1 MTQSV
6 ITTILADDHPMFRE
20 GLRFALAQTTEI
32 VVVGE
37 ADDGREALRLAVELD
52 PDVVIMDINMP
63 VLDGLSATRELTS
76 RGARSQVLVLTM
88 YEDDENVFSALRA
101 GARGYLLK
109 GADAEQVVNAV
120 RSVAGGQA
128 VFGPALATRIL
139 RFLQAPRRAPS
150 IAFPQ
155 LSARENEVLRHL
167 ANGLTNQAI
176 AEELFISPITVR
188 NHVTNV
194 LTKLHVAN
202 RRQAMILAREQGNP
216 NPPLQAR

>member
-1 MTQSV
+1 MTRSV
-6 ITTILADDHPMFRE
+6 ITAILADDHPMFRD
-20 GLRFALAQTTEI
+20 GLRFTLDQTTDI
-32 VVVGE
+32 IVVGE

-52 PDVVIMDINMP
+52 PDVVVMDINMP

-76 RGARSQVLVLTM
+76 REARAHVLVLTM
-88 YEDDENVFSALRA
+88 YDDDENVFSAIKA
-101 GARGYLLK
+101 GAHGYLLK
-109 GADAEQVVNAV
+109 GADADQVVNAV

-128 VFGPALATRIL
+128 IFGPALATRL
-139 RFLQAPRRAPS
+139 LQFLQTPRRASP
-150 IAFPQ
+150 IGFPQ
-155 LSARENEVLRHL
+155 LSTRENEVLRHL

-202 RRQAMILAREQGNP
+202 RREAMIMAREQEF
-216 NPPLQAR
+216 

>member
-1 MTQSV
+1 MTRSV
-6 ITTILADDHPMFRE
+6 ITAILADDHPMFRD
-20 GLRFALAQTTEI
+20 GLRFTLDQTTDI
-32 VVVGE
+32 IVVGE

-52 PDVVIMDINMP
+52 PDVVVMDINMP

-76 RGARSQVLVLTM
+76 REARAHVLVLTM
-88 YEDDENVFSALRA
+88 YDDDENVFSAIKA
-101 GARGYLLK
+101 GAHGYLLK
-109 GADAEQVVNAV
+109 GADADQVVNAV

-128 VFGPALATRIL
+128 IFGPALATRL
-139 RFLQAPRRAPS
+139 LQFLQTPRRASP
-150 IAFPQ
+150 IGFPQ
-155 LSARENEVLRHL
+155 LSTRENEVLRHL

-202 RRQAMILAREQGNP
+202 RREAMIMAREQEP
-216 NPPLQAR
+216 

>member
-1 MTQSV
+1 MTQSL

-150 IAFPQ
+150 SAFPQ

-202 RRQAMILAREQGNP
+202 RREAMILAREQGKP
-216 NPPLQAR
+216 